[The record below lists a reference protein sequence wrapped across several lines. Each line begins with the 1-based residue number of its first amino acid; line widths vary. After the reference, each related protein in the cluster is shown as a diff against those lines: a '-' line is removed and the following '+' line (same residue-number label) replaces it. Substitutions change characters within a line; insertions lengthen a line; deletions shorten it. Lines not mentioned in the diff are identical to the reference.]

1 MAKTSTLMDATKR
14 MQRIAGEK
22 GKKETPV
29 EDNIKVTLYIR
40 HDQMFAL
47 EDIRTKRLKAGAKLG
62 DVDKSKLMREA
73 IDLLIKKESK

>member
-14 MQRIAGEK
+14 MQKIAGETK
-22 GKKETPV
+22 DKPSN
-29 EDNIKVTLYIR
+29 DNIKITLYIR

-47 EDIRTKRLKAGAKLG
+47 EEIRTKRLKAGARLG

-73 IDLLIKKESK
+73 IDLLIRRENR